1 MTFVV
6 TLIVTLLLIAIP
18 FPSAMALVLPHFG
31 LLFVVWWALMRN
43 YRLSMTLLMLASIP
57 IDVAYGTAL
66 GLHAL
71 IFALLAY
78 LLTLLGPRVR
88 QVNWLR
94 QSVVVFLVLLLAA
107 AASYWGRT
115 LTGQNPE
122 FLLLVVQ
129 ALCTA
134 LAWAPMRM
142 LFEWLAYLTGE
153 PEVRTS

>member
-1 MTFVV
+1 MTFAV
-6 TLIVTLLLIAIP
+6 TWLLTLLLMTIP
-18 FPSAMALVLPHFG
+18 FPSAVAWLLPHWG

-57 IDVAYGTAL
+57 MDVAYGTAL

-115 LTGQNPE
+115 LTGQDPE
-122 FLLLVVQ
+122 FLLLIVQ

-134 LAWAPMRM
+134 IAWAPMRM
-142 LFEWLAYLTGE
+142 LFEGVARMTGE

>member
-1 MTFVV
+1 MTFLV
-6 TLIVTLLLIAIP
+6 TWLLTMLLITVP
-18 FPSAMALVLPHFG
+18 FPSAAALLLPHWG

-43 YRLSMTLLMLASIP
+43 YRLSMTLLMVASIP
-57 IDVAYGTAL
+57 MDVAYGTAL

-122 FLLLVVQ
+122 FLLLVLQ
-129 ALCTA
+129 AFFTA
-134 LAWAPMRM
+134 LAWTPVRFV
-142 LFEWLAYLTGE
+142 FEWLAHLTGE

>member
-1 MTFVV
+1 MTFLV
-6 TLIVTLLLIAIP
+6 TWVLTMLLITVP
-18 FPSAMALVLPHFG
+18 FPSAAALLLPHWG

-43 YRLSMTLLMLASIP
+43 YRLSMTLLMVASIP
-57 IDVAYGTAL
+57 MDVAYGTAL

-122 FLLLVVQ
+122 FLLLVLQ
-129 ALCTA
+129 AFFTA
-134 LAWAPMRM
+134 LAWTPVRFV
-142 LFEWLAYLTGE
+142 FEWLAHLTGE

>member
-1 MTFVV
+1 VTFLV
-6 TLIVTLLLIAIP
+6 TWLLTMLLITVP
-18 FPSAMALVLPHFG
+18 FPSAAALLLPHWG

-43 YRLSMTLLMLASIP
+43 YRLSMTLLMVASIP
-57 IDVAYGTAL
+57 MDVAYGTAL

-122 FLLLVVQ
+122 FLLLVLQ
-129 ALCTA
+129 AFFTA
-134 LAWAPMRM
+134 LAWTPVRFV
-142 LFEWLAYLTGE
+142 FEWLAHLTGE

>member
-1 MTFVV
+1 MTFLLTWLL
-6 TLIVTLLLIAIP
+6 TLFLITIP
-18 FPSAMALVLPHFG
+18 FSSGVALVLPHWG
-31 LLFVVWWALMRN
+31 LLFVVWWALMRS
-43 YRLSMTLLMLASIP
+43 YRLSMASLMLASIP

-71 IFALLAY
+71 IFTLLAY

-94 QSVVVFLVLLLAA
+94 QSTVVFFVLLFAA

-115 LTGQNPE
+115 LTGQDPE
-122 FLLLVVQ
+122 FLALILQ

-134 LAWAPMRM
+134 VAWAPMRF
-142 LFEWLAYLTGE
+142 LFDQVAHWTGE
-153 PEVRTS
+153 SEVQTS

>member
-1 MTFVV
+1 MTFLV
-6 TLIVTLLLIAIP
+6 TWLFTLLLIAIP
-18 FPSAMALVLPHFG
+18 FPSVMVAVLPHWG

-57 IDVAYGTAL
+57 MDVAYGTAL

-94 QSVVVFLVLLLAA
+94 QSVVVFFVLLLAA

-115 LTGQNPE
+115 LTGQDPE
-122 FLLLVVQ
+122 FLLLILQ
-129 ALCTA
+129 AFCTA
-134 LAWAPMRM
+134 LAWAPMRFM
-142 LFEWLAYLTGE
+142 FEWAAHLTGE